1 MADTDVTQG
10 ELELSVP
17 WDEVQK
23 ESQKVIKAFRKQ
35 VRIPGFRPGKAP
47 DKVIETRY
55 GGEIRSEVIE
65 TLVGRYF
72 WKKAQDEDY
81 HVIGT
86 PSVSDVEYK
95 DGEALTFK
103 ASFEMVPDFEL
114 GNYKNLSI
122 PYADPETTDEEIDQ
136 ELERIRD
143 QQASFKNLDPRPI
156 EDGDIAVVSLKSE
169 EIDDAPA
176 IDQSET
182 TILVGGDETMA
193 GFSDAFRGKSP
204 GDEVDFEVEYPED
217 FGNEQLAGKTIQF
230 HSKISGIRVKELPD
244 LDDDFA
250 ADVGDFQTLD
260 ELKDRIR
267 EELLEQK
274 RQQARSDADEKII
287 DALVAQHEFAIPEK
301 LIEQQISTRLER
313 TARMFAGQGVD
324 PSTIDWSQMRDG
336 QREGAIRDVKAGLI
350 LERITEAEAIE
361 ADSDEIDGEIEAFA
375 KRNQMTLG
383 AARKKLAE
391 DGTLDRIESHYVN
404 QRTMTYLFDQ
414 SVKTDPPEDDESGE
428 KKDYYEEALRP
439 EKSGEK
445 KVEKPEE
452 KQDD

>member
-1 MADTDVTQG
+1 MADKDVTQG

-23 ESQKVIKAFRKQ
+23 ETQKVLKGYRKQ

-47 DKVIETRY
+47 DKVIETRF
-55 GGEIRSEVIE
+55 GAEIRAEVVE

-72 WKKAQDEDY
+72 WKQAQEEDY

-86 PSVSDVEYK
+86 PNVTDVKFE
-95 DGEALTFK
+95 DGEPLTFK
-103 ASFEMVPDFEL
+103 AAFEMIPDFEL
-114 GNYKNLSI
+114 GNYKSLSI
-122 PYADPETTDEEIDQ
+122 PYADPEATDEDVDQ

-169 EIDDAPA
+169 EVEGAPA

-182 TILVGGDETMA
+182 TILVGGEETMA
-193 GFSDAFRGKSP
+193 GFTEAFLGKSP

-217 FGNEQLAGKTIQF
+217 FGNEQLAGKKIPF
-230 HSKISGIRVKELPD
+230 HSKISGIRVKELPE

-260 ELKDRIR
+260 ELKTRVR
-267 EELLEQK
+267 EEILEQK
-274 RQQARSDADEKII
+274 RRQARSDADEKII
-287 DALVAQHEFAIPEK
+287 DALVAQHDFAIPEK
-301 LIEQQISTRLER
+301 LIDQQITTRLER

-324 PSTIDWSQMRDG
+324 PSTIDWSQMRDS
-336 QREGAIRDVKAGLI
+336 QRDGAIRDVKAGLV

-361 ADSDEIDGEIEAFA
+361 VDSSEIDGEVEAYA
-375 KRNQMTLG
+375 KRNQITLG

-404 QRTMTYLFDQ
+404 QRTMTFLFDQ
-414 SVKTDPPEDDESGE
+414 STKVDPPEEGEEGEEE
-428 KKDYYEEALRP
+428 KKDYYEEALEP
-439 EKSGEK
+439 GK
-445 KVEKPEE
+445 KA
-452 KQDD
+452 

>member
-1 MADTDVTQG
+1 MADKDVTQG

-23 ESQKVIKAFRKQ
+23 ETQRVIKGFRKQ

-47 DKVIETRY
+47 DKVIETRF
-55 GGEIRSEVIE
+55 GAEIRAEVVE

-86 PSVSDVEYK
+86 PNVTDVQFKE
-95 DGEALTFK
+95 GEPLTFK
-103 ASFEMVPDFEL
+103 AEFEMIPDFEL
-114 GNYKNLSI
+114 GNYRSLSI
-122 PYADPETTDEEIDQ
+122 PYGDPAASDEEVDR

-143 QQASFKNLDPRPI
+143 QQATFKNLDPRPI
-156 EDGDIAVVSLKSE
+156 EDGDIAVVSLKSGE
-169 EIDDAPA
+169 VEGAPE

-182 TILVGGDETMA
+182 TILVGGEETMA
-193 GFSDAFRGKSP
+193 GFSEAFRGKSP

-217 FGNEQLAGKTIQF
+217 FGNEQLAGKTIPF
-230 HSKISGIRVKELPD
+230 HSKISGIRVKELPE

-260 ELKDRIR
+260 ELKTRIR
-267 EELLEQK
+267 EEILEQK
-274 RQQARSDADEKII
+274 RRQARSDADEKII
-287 DALVAQHEFAIPEK
+287 DALVAQHDFAIPEK
-301 LIEQQISTRLER
+301 LIDQQITTRLER

-324 PSTIDWSQMRDG
+324 PSAIDWSQMRDG
-336 QREGAIRDVKAGLI
+336 QRDGAIRDVKAGLI

-361 ADSDEIDGEIEAFA
+361 VDPSEIDGEVEAYA
-375 KRNQMTLG
+375 KRSQLTLG

-404 QRTMTYLFDQ
+404 QRTMTFLFDQ
-414 SVKTDPPEDDESGE
+414 SVKVDPPEEDAEGE
-428 KKDYYEEALRP
+428 EGTKDYYEEALEP
-439 EKSGEK
+439 GK
-445 KVEKPEE
+445 KT
-452 KQDD
+452 